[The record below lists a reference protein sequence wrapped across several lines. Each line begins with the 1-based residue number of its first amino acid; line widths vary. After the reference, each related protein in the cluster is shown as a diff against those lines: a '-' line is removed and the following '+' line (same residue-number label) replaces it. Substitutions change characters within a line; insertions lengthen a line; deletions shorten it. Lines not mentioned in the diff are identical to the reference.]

1 MPPPRSRTA
10 TKVMDLEIGTEVL
23 AAAGLFMLFRR
34 RGWS

>member
-1 MPPPRSRTA
+1 MVSRLGGLPTFLA
-10 TKVMDLEIGTEVL
+10 LGIGTKVL

>member
-1 MPPPRSRTA
+1 MITRLITA
-10 TKVMDLEIGTEVL
+10 AVIAVVL